1 MINKTDTGVE
11 EFTSTLVGRGFFSVF
26 LVNFLL
32 LVLDDSLDLLVV
44 ALSSAD
50 NLRVRDLDA
59 NLFLYLL
66 RLQAGDVDADLL
78 GERLAVLGGQ
88 VHAHHLVLGDGDG
101 DRPVLAYGPRSL
113 STNFTRSLKN
123 KMFIN
128 QPKPAPC
135 LPA

>member
-32 LVLDDSLDLLVV
+32 LVLNDGLDLLVV

-50 NLRVRDLDA
+50 NLRVRDLGA

-113 STNFTRSLKN
+113 STNFTRSLK
-123 KMFIN
+123 K
-128 QPKPAPC
+128 
-135 LPA
+135 